1 MRYSETR
8 SRWREKAEIYCEY
21 LLYSQFP
28 GENMAATQHH
38 SREVLAL
45 VRRQREKAQVWVSFF
60 IVASRA
66 NSGHSKLRRFR
77 IGQLCLKVVPYE
89 VSVHCDCYSLWSILF
104 TLRNVL
110 IWMIYYMVHYLA
122 RSSPKGT
129 ERNSWTVESR
139 MAGTRRIDL

>member
-1 MRYSETR
+1 MK
-8 SRWREKAEIYCEY
+8 REKAETYCEY

-28 GENMAATQHH
+28 GENMAATEHH

-77 IGQLCLKVVPYE
+77 IGQLCLKVVPCE
-89 VSVHCDCYSLWSILF
+89 VPVHCDCYSL
-104 TLRNVL
+104 
-110 IWMIYYMVHYLA
+110 
-122 RSSPKGT
+122 
-129 ERNSWTVESR
+129 
-139 MAGTRRIDL
+139 